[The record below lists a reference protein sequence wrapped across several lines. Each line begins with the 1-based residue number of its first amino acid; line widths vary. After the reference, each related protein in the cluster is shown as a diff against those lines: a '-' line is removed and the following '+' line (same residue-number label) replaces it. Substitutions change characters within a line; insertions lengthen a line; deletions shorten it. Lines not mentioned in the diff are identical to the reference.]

1 MKKFIVSLFA
11 ICALGSWPIV
21 ASAQSNGGQNKP
33 VKTVPKVESGQK
45 GEFKVKPVHGTSSVL
60 EKKATD
66 AQREHANKQTG
77 KQSGG
82 QSGSTGSQSGST
94 GGSST
99 GKGSQSK

>member
-33 VKTVPKVESGQK
+33 VKTVPKVESGMK
-45 GEFKVKPVHGTSSVL
+45 GEFKVKPVHGTNSKL
-60 EKKATD
+60 EKKVTD

-82 QSGSTGSQSGST
+82 QSGNSN
-94 GGSST
+94 GSSSSKENQ
-99 GKGSQSK
+99 GK